1 MKILVLCLSPGK
13 GGLELYAGKVMRWLK
28 ASSGSC
34 YAVVAPSSMLEK
46 RAIELSI
53 PYRTLKRL
61 STLSPFVAAKRLA
74 RIIDEEVIDIIHMH
88 WGKDLT
94 LAVLAKSMARKDVK
108 LIYSRHMNMTRT
120 KKDLFHRWQYGHVHK
135 MIVFTKLLF
144 DQARRYLPLSEDRI
158 ELLYHGVPDRGAATF
173 KSCRDFIQEVGLDQR
188 RFRVGL
194 FGRIEFYKGQHVLV
208 EAIEKLVAEGMDV
221 GAAMIGNPMDDSY
234 FDRLKE
240 SIRSRGLVEHI
251 QTCDFVED
259 AIAVMKCFDVIVL
272 TTYAETFGLV
282 LVEAMQVGTPVIG
295 TNAGGV
301 PEIIEDGVTGLLF
314 EPGDSAGLAR
324 AISSLYS
331 DPELAAQLAAAAEKM
346 ANERFSEEKHYRRLR
361 QIFNSVHENT

>member
-1 MKILVLCLSPGK
+1 MKILVLCLSPDK
-13 GGLELYAGKVMRWLK
+13 GGLELYVGKVMRWLA
-28 ASSGSC
+28 ASGIGC
-34 YAVVAPSSMLEK
+34 YVVVAPSGILEAK
-46 RAIELSI
+46 AKESAI
-53 PYRTLKRL
+53 PYQTLKCL
-61 STLSPFVAAKRLA
+61 STLLPLLAAKRLA
-74 RIIDEEVIDIIHMH
+74 RVIDEEAIDIIHVH

-108 LIYSRHMNMTRT
+108 LIYSRHMGITRT
-120 KKDLFHRWQYGHVHK
+120 KKDVFHRWQYAHVHK
-135 MIVFTKLLF
+135 MIVFTRLLF
-144 DQARRYLPLSEDRI
+144 DEARRYLPLPQDGI
-158 ELLYHGVPDRGAATF
+158 ELLYHGVADCDVLAS
-173 KSCRDFIQEVGLDQR
+173 KSCRDFMREIGLEQR

-208 EAIEKLVAEGMDV
+208 EAIEKLVGEGMDV
-221 GAAMIGNPMDDSY
+221 GAAMIGHPMDDSY

-251 QTCDFVED
+251 RTCDFVED
-259 AIAVMKCFDVIVL
+259 AMAIMRCFDVIVL

-282 LVEAMQVGTPVIG
+282 LVEAMRVGTPVIG
-295 TNAGGV
+295 TNACGV

-331 DPELAAQLAAAAEKM
+331 GPEVAAQLAAAAKKM